1 MHTLAPVNYYTHG
14 SQMTAAHGH
23 MAFYG
28 AYAMIVMTIISYA
41 MPRLRGIGEAMGSRS
56 QALEMWGF
64 WLMTIAMV
72 FITLFLTAA
81 GVLQVWLQRL
91 PADGAAMTFMSTQD
105 QLAIFYWMRE
115 AAGVIFL
122 IGLVVYLLSFRRRPA
137 LA

>member
-1 MHTLAPVNYYTHG
+1 
-14 SQMTAAHGH
+14 
-23 MAFYG
+23 
-28 AYAMIVMTIISYA
+28 
-41 MPRLRGIGEAMGSRS
+41 MPRLRGIGEAMESRS
-56 QALEMWGF
+56 QVLEMWGF

-72 FITLFLTAA
+72 CITLFLTAA

-122 IGLVVYLLSFRRRPA
+122 IGLLVYLLSFRRR
-137 LA
+137 LAQA